1 MLERSRQLIEQLNGE
16 VALLE
21 ERARQAEVAAASHC
35 QKLGLPA
42 PVYVVAE
49 EGDMADLMRVLP
61 EILARGALG
70 RDGERRRGDEPSS
83 RGAGGAPPAAAA
95 KGGPAREAGR
105 PGGLGP
111 AGFATVVCVMALL
124 GAVAWRMRERG
135 WVDARRV
142 WLWWRG
148 QPAVVALAAALPK
161 TDFGRFWPPTRK
173 RKKNVKQ

>member
-1 MLERSRQLIEQLNGE
+1 MLVVGNRSPGPAQG
-16 VALLE
+16 
-21 ERARQAEVAAASHC
+21 ARQAEVAAASHC

-142 WLWWRG
+142 WLWW
-148 QPAVVALAAALPK
+148 
-161 TDFGRFWPPTRK
+161 
-173 RKKNVKQ
+173 